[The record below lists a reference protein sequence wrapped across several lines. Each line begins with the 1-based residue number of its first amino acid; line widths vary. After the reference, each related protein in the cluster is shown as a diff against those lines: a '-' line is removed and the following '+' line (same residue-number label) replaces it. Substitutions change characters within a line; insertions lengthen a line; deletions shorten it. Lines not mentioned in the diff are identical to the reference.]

1 MDLQLI
7 FGVFISGVTVGVLL
21 TMWIFRPDKKKSEAE
36 SLRETR
42 YNLTKIKES
51 WLFNVL
57 FNELYRDH
65 PELWTWL
72 KAKLKE
78 YNKL

>member
-1 MDLQLI
+1 MDPQLI

-42 YNLTKIKES
+42 YNLIKIKEL

-57 FNELYRDH
+57 FNELHRDH

-72 KAKLKE
+72 KAKIKE